1 MAEEEPRLGADLDE
15 VGDGAELREGLG
27 LVEEDVLRWGLG
39 GGRSFGG
46 VPGIAAA
53 RALVLVLGDGAEVRV
68 GAAEPGEGQ
77 GGGGGVEAGGEWVV
91 AEEIGGGKFGGG
103 VVALE
108 DEAVVGEGC
117 AADEALAD
125 EAEDEG
131 AEAAVDGGEGEEV
144 GGAEEVED
152 GEEDLVGASVLSL
165 FEVENWGAT
174 SFGME
179 LIEASESMAS
189 SNQGGGSGDEVDFGS
204 EREL

>member
-39 GGRSFGG
+39 GGRGGRSFDG
-46 VPGIAAA
+46 VPGVAAA
-53 RALVLVLGDGAEVRV
+53 CALVLVLGDGAEVGV

-77 GGGGGVEAGGEWVV
+77 GGGGVVEARGEEVV
-91 AEEIGGGKFGGG
+91 AEEVGGGKFGGG

-108 DEAVVGEGC
+108 DEAVVREGC

-165 FEVENWGAT
+165 FEVEN
-174 SFGME
+174 
-179 LIEASESMAS
+179 
-189 SNQGGGSGDEVDFGS
+189 
-204 EREL
+204 